1 LLNAWINAVV
11 SLCKI
16 AIKDEKVVAQI
27 IVRESAIICG
37 IEYAQNAF
45 LSLDKNIQ
53 IEWQLNDG
61 DRMDKNQPHFPR
73 LAYS

>member
-1 LLNAWINAVV
+1 L
-11 SLCKI
+11 
-16 AIKDEKVVAQI
+16 
-27 IVRESAIICG
+27 RESAIICG

-61 DRMDKNQPHFPR
+61 DRMDKNQILCIFSFNMTASYKPIR
-73 LAYS
+73 